1 MSNAARQ
8 KIVMLTQSASP
19 AATLSR
25 HAFLEG
31 APPEVLARLSGHA
44 RWFDAGPDQTIID
57 FEDSTTDVYLIVQG
71 NVRVLVRTA
80 NGERTQILGDFAAG
94 QVFGEMAAID
104 GVPRSA
110 RIEALVRTRMCSVPA
125 KPFIDAVFASREI
138 GLRLMRVLTARI
150 RGQNR
155 RLLELTALPIRLRLI
170 AELLRLSRPKPDG
183 SRVLS
188 PLPTQEE
195 LASRIGAR
203 RETVSREISALT
215 EAGMLHRTRA
225 ALVLHDPAALQ
236 AAVDAGLDQPRDS
249 R

>member
-1 MSNAARQ
+1 
-8 KIVMLTQSASP
+8 MLTQSATP
-19 AATLSR
+19 AASLAR
-25 HAFLEG
+25 HAFLTG
-31 APPEVLARLSGHA
+31 AAPDVLARLGAHA
-44 RWFDAGPDQTIID
+44 RWFDAGPEQIIID
-57 FEDSTTDVYLIVQG
+57 FEDPTTDVYLIIQG

-94 QVFGEMAAID
+94 DMVGEMAAID

-110 RIEALVRTRMCSVPA
+110 RIEALVRTRMCALPA
-125 KPFIDAVFASREI
+125 RPFIDAVFGSREI
-138 GLRLMRVLTARI
+138 GLRLMRLLTARV
-150 RGQNR
+150 RAQNR
-155 RLLELTALPIRLRLI
+155 RLLEMTALPIRLRLL

-195 LASRIGAR
+195 LAARIGAR

-215 EAGMLHRTRA
+215 QSGLLHRTRA

-236 AAVDAGLDQPRDS
+236 AAVDAGLDQPRDAPAHRS
-249 R
+249 